1 KLPDGSGDTGIF
13 VGNSK
18 DLSAKPQQVSASRE
32 GAGHD
37 EGHVTWSPDGRRLAF
52 LSDAAENGQLELYVS
67 DLSSAAPRKL
77 TNLKGFLDEPQWSP
91 DGKTIAL
98 LFTENAPRAAGPL
111 MAMTP
116 ETGVI
121 GKKIYEQRLTTV
133 DVVSGEPRQLSPPDF
148 YVHEYDWAPDS
159 RNFVITAAPGEGD

>member
-1 KLPDGSGDTGIF
+1 MVSSPMERGSRCASKNRFSSKYRSLMKRNAAFLLLFVVPLTFALLSFAEATTAPLDSGIDLLFRTRGFEQVAIAPDGLRFAWVEKLPDGSGDTGIF

-67 DLSSAAPRKL
+67 
-77 TNLKGFLDEPQWSP
+77 
-91 DGKTIAL
+91 
-98 LFTENAPRAAGPL
+98 
-111 MAMTP
+111 
-116 ETGVI
+116 
-121 GKKIYEQRLTTV
+121 
-133 DVVSGEPRQLSPPDF
+133 
-148 YVHEYDWAPDS
+148 
-159 RNFVITAAPGEGD
+159 